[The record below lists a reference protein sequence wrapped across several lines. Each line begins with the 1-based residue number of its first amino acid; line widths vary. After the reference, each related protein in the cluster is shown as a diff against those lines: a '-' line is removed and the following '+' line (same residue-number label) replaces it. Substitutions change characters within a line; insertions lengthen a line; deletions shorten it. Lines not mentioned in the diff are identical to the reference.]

1 MLHLDKSPP
10 IRNPASWLS
19 HFILKKTP
27 EDFGQKN
34 FYRICYCHPR
44 VDRSLPASRIAHE
57 AFCLASICR
66 SYLTQLV
73 FANWFFDRN
82 VFCPLVDYQLY
93 FAHSYFACGS
103 LPVSTLPGCILPAE
117 GKTLACEVHTGK
129 IQWAKY
135 DWQNTHGQCTRW

>member
-1 MLHLDKSPP
+1 MPFLTNMRRVEL
-10 IRNPASWLS
+10 
-19 HFILKKTP
+19 
-27 EDFGQKN
+27 
-34 FYRICYCHPR
+34 

-57 AFCLASICR
+57 VFCLASICR

-73 FANWFFDRN
+73 FANWFFDGN
-82 VFCPLVDYQLY
+82 VFCPLVDCQLY

-129 IQWAKY
+129 IQWANY

>member
-1 MLHLDKSPP
+1 MQ
-10 IRNPASWLS
+10 
-19 HFILKKTP
+19 P
-27 EDFGQKN
+27 ERFLT
-34 FYRICYCHPR
+34 

-57 AFCLASICR
+57 VLCLAPICQ

>member
-1 MLHLDKSPP
+1 M
-10 IRNPASWLS
+10 SWKKCVFHSAVAAFFKPLWSS
-19 HFILKKTP
+19 HTK
-27 EDFGQKN
+27 FG
-34 FYRICYCHPR
+34 

-82 VFCPLVDYQLY
+82 VFCPLVDCQLY
-93 FAHSYFACGS
+93 FAHLYFACGS